1 MNHKNLKVVSDAQ
14 AQICIDGPY
23 ADKMVMGGASC
34 SRGGVVGEEKIT
46 TSSSGIMI
54 LSSSLSLWCH
64 DILAA
69 ASEDSIRLLL
79 EATLTYLV
87 ISSCALLDE
96 GTTVLPVNKV
106 DRSLQGSTSFSD

>member
-23 ADKMVMGGASC
+23 ADKMVMSGASC
-34 SRGGVVGEEKIT
+34 RRGGVVGEEKIT

-106 DRSLQGSTSFSD
+106 D